1 MIEINEKQLLSFD
14 DVTKARILKLIV
26 LGIVK
31 YTGKD
36 KLWNVK

>member
-1 MIEINEKQLLSFD
+1 MLEISKEQLLSFD

>member
-1 MIEINEKQLLSFD
+1 MLETNKEQLLSFD
-14 DVTKARILKLIV
+14 DVTKTRILKLIV